1 MNIKRL
7 AIDLAKHVF
16 QLYGVDEQ
24 RTAVIEKRIKSRQKF
39 VEFVTNL
46 GPCELV
52 MEACGGANYWA
63 RKFNDMG
70 YKVMLISPQYV
81 KPYVHRNKN
90 DYRDAHGIME
100 ASYWSGILKNLCS
113 D

>member
-7 AIDLAKHVF
+7 AVDLVKDVF

-24 RTAVIEKRIKSRQKF
+24 NKKVLEKRIKSRQKF
-39 VEFVTNL
+39 AEFVTKL

-63 RKFNDMG
+63 RKFKAMG
-70 YKVMLISPQYV
+70 YTVMLRRLEKITYAFIGAEGKSSL
-81 KPYVHRNKN
+81 R
-90 DYRDAHGIME
+90 A
-100 ASYWSGILKNLCS
+100 
-113 D
+113 

>member
-7 AIDLAKHVF
+7 AVDLAKDFF

-24 RTAVIEKRIKSRQKF
+24 NKKVLEKRIKSRQKF
-39 VEFVTNL
+39 AEFITKL

-63 RKFNDMG
+63 R
-70 YKVMLISPQYV
+70 
-81 KPYVHRNKN
+81 
-90 DYRDAHGIME
+90 
-100 ASYWSGILKNLCS
+100 
-113 D
+113 